1 MSKKKKILF
10 FHFSLQGG
18 GAERVLVNLLKF
30 LDRDKYDIS
39 LKTIFGVGPYVKAI
53 PDDVKFSSVFKREF
67 RGFSKIMSFLP
78 GWFWHRLFIH
88 DRYDIEVAYLENSP
102 TRIIAASPDKQAKK
116 VAWVH
121 TEVTDKGLVVLG
133 FKNENE
139 MIKAHNRLDHLVFVS
154 RRAKDCFASIF
165 PNIDNPQLHVIHNVN
180 DFDKI
185 HELAEV
191 DPPININKDKL
202 NLFLLGR
209 LIHVKGVNR
218 LIDAFSRLRD
228 DGCVNDVNVY
238 VLGDGEER
246 DALRVQIDKEG
257 LSDTIHLLGF
267 DPNPY
272 RYLAKMDL
280 FVCTS
285 YREGYSTATTEAIA
299 LGIPVFTT
307 DCSGMDEILDN
318 GKYGMIVPNDD
329 EAIYEGLKELL
340 THREKINQYAA
351 AIKAAPPMTTQA
363 LVNKYEEFFDSL

>member
-53 PDDVKFSSVFKREF
+53 PDDVKFSSVFKHEF

-102 TRIIAASPDKQAKK
+102 TRIIAASPDKHAKK

-121 TEVTDKGLVVLG
+121 IEFNQRSTPVAGFHDEDEMVNAYNGLDR
-133 FKNENE
+133 
-139 MIKAHNRLDHLVFVS
+139 IVFV
-154 RRAKDCFASIF
+154 AKRTRDCFVNLF
-165 PNIDNPQLHVIHNVN
+165 PEIDTPKSVIYNVN
-180 DFDKI
+180 DFDQI
-185 HELAEV
+185 RRLSNENM
-191 DPPININKDKL
+191 PIQVKDDYLNICA
-202 NLFLLGR
+202 
-209 LIHVKGVNR
+209 VNR
-218 LIDAFSRLRD
+218 LMYHKGFHRLISALARLKEEGLTSRL
-228 DGCVNDVNVY
+228 GVY
-238 VLGDGEER
+238 ILGMGEEY
-246 DALRVQIDKEG
+246 DSLLQSIASYG

-340 THREKINQYAA
+340 THREKIDQYAA